1 MIMKSFASS
10 PHQKHTNFC
19 QKRNTIMNYI
29 DLHIHSH
36 FSDGSMTP
44 TELVSLAKKY
54 GLKAIA
60 LTDHDTTDGV
70 AEAVEAGKKYGVE
83 IIPGIEFSVVSTG
96 ETHILGYG
104 IDITNQELTSA
115 INRAKELRLINNQR
129 TAEALQKIGFDI
141 TVEDAKKLSPVGNMG
156 RAHFAKLMEI
166 KGYVKSV
173 KDAFDLYL
181 QKGKPAFNSLRLL
194 EPEEAIRLIHVS
206 GGKAFLAHLHLTKF
220 KGEELENYVIKLKNA
235 GLDGIEG
242 YYTEYDEAMQKE
254 YQALA
259 KKHNLLISGG
269 TDFHGTNKPHIKIGI
284 GYGNL
289 KIPYELIDK
298 IKQ

>member
-1 MIMKSFASS
+1 MD
-10 PHQKHTNFC
+10 
-19 QKRNTIMNYI
+19 YI
-29 DLHIHSH
+29 DLHTHSH

-44 TELVSLAKKY
+44 TDLVALASKS

-60 LTDHDTTDGV
+60 LTDHDTFDGV
-70 AEAVEAGKKYGVE
+70 GEALEAGKKYGVE
-83 IIPGIEFSVVSTG
+83 VIPGIEFSAVSTG
-96 ETHILGYG
+96 ETHILGFG
-104 IDITNQELTSA
+104 IDITNKE
-115 INRAKELRLINNQR
+115 INDAVNKAKELRLINNQR
-129 TAEALQKIGFDI
+129 TAEALQKLGFDI

-156 RAHFAKLMEI
+156 RAHFAKVMEQ
-166 KGYVKSV
+166 KGYVSSV
-173 KDAFDLYL
+173 KEAFDLYL

-194 EPEEAIRLIHVS
+194 EPEEAIRLIHAA

-220 KGEELENYVIKLKNA
+220 KSEELENYVIKLKNA

-242 YYTEYDEAMQKE
+242 YYTDYDDVMEKE

-259 KKHNLLISGG
+259 KKHNLILSGG
-269 TDFHGTNKPHIKIGI
+269 TDFHGANKPHIKIGV

-289 KIPYELIDK
+289 KVPYELLEK

>member
-1 MIMKSFASS
+1 MD
-10 PHQKHTNFC
+10 
-19 QKRNTIMNYI
+19 YI
-29 DLHIHSH
+29 DLHTHSH

-44 TELVSLAKKY
+44 TDLVALAKEN

-60 LTDHDTTDGV
+60 LTDHDTFDGV
-70 AEAVEAGKKYGVE
+70 GEALDAGKKYGVE
-83 IIPGIEFSVVSTG
+83 VIPGIEFSAVSTG
-96 ETHILGYG
+96 ETHILGFG
-104 IDITNQELTSA
+104 IDITNKE
-115 INRAKELRLINNQR
+115 INNAVNKAKELRLINNQR
-129 TAEALQKIGFDI
+129 TAEALQRLGFDI

-156 RAHFAKLMEI
+156 RAHFAKVMAQ
-166 KGYVKSV
+166 KGYVSSV
-173 KDAFDLYL
+173 KEAFDLYL

-194 EPEEAIRLIHVS
+194 EPEEAIRLIHAA

-220 KGEELENYVIKLKNA
+220 KGEELENYVIRLKNA

-242 YYTEYDEAMQKE
+242 YYTEYDDAMQAE

-259 KKHNLLISGG
+259 KKHKLLISGG
-269 TDFHGTNKPHIKIGI
+269 TDFHGANKPHIKIGV

-289 KIPYELIDK
+289 KIPYELLEK